1 MKKYFLNEDG
11 QGMVEYA
18 VIIGLVAIVSV
29 ASLGLLSSGL
39 VDKYD
44 AFADVLSV
52 EEPEAGSYLVTT
64 EDGVYVVTTGWF
76 KGVMKGL
83 YKDDSP
89 KDIKIPNSMD
99 GVSIT
104 GIYQEAF
111 KGKGLTQV
119 IFDAGSGLIQIH
131 ARAFQDNELS
141 SVTLPDGLQ
150 RIDLRAFKDN
160 NLTEITLPSSVKT
173 IEQNAF
179 DGNNIQRVTI
189 GANVTSIGTSVFSNN
204 NEGFKSAYSAG
215 GAGTYVYVNGSWVK
229 Q

>member
-1 MKKYFLNEDG
+1 MKKYFAKENG

-18 VIIGLVAIVSV
+18 LILGLVAIVSIS
-29 ASLGLLSSGL
+29 SLAIFSSGL
-39 VDKYD
+39 MSKYD
-44 AFADVLSV
+44 VFADAMST
-52 EEPEAGSYLVTT
+52 EQKDGSYLITT
-64 EDGVYVVTTGWF
+64 EDGVYIKDALGRLTGPYT
-76 KGVMKGL
+76 GNE
-83 YKDDSP
+83 
-89 KDIKIPNSMD
+89 KDIKIPASMS
-99 GVSIT
+99 GFALKE
-104 GIYQEAF
+104 IYQDVF
-111 KGKGLTQV
+111 KGKSLTQV
-119 IFDAGSGLIQIH
+119 IFDAGNGLVRIH

-204 NEGFKSAYSAG
+204 NEGFKSAYATG
-215 GAGTYVYVNGSWVK
+215 GAGTYIYVNGNWVK